1 METNIWE
8 HLCSCIGMSLLI
20 VLALKLTKSSNT
32 MAETIIVTIFKC
44 WKLSRG
50 VMKWHP
56 ERKKLF
62 FFTLKLVSFMHFYAK
77 TTFCIIHFDLWVSLL
92 YFTNACINKGKYWTI
107 CGFWNVFTLDQSWYF
122 ICALKLCILCLCSM
136 VTRKLYMC
144 FLFKTPRHKC
154 CKKIFSFF
162 LYCLEG
168 ERSVST

>member
-1 METNIWE
+1 MGT
-8 HLCSCIGMSLLI
+8 SLFMHRNVSVNCVSSKANKVI
-20 VLALKLTKSSNT
+20 KHNGWDYYCNNFQMLKAIKRCNE
-32 MAETIIVTIFKC
+32 MAP
-44 WKLSRG
+44 WKE
-50 VMKWHP
+50 KT
-56 ERKKLF
+56 F

-122 ICALKLCILCLCSM
+122 ICALKVCILCLCSM

-144 FLFKTPRHKC
+144 FLFKTPRHKY